1 MYRNAVRDVSP
12 PDLHLL
18 TPSTSLAKAEILL
31 AVSTLLRRMDL
42 ELYETTVEDVA
53 IKHDI
58 FIPFPRMDSKGVRV
72 LIKG

>member
-1 MYRNAVRDVSP
+1 VS
-12 PDLHLL
+12 
-18 TPSTSLAKAEILL
+18 A
-31 AVSTLLRRMDL
+31 LLRRIDL

-53 IKHDI
+53 VKHDI